1 MSSSSHW
8 YVRRGGKVVGPYP
21 VAQIRRYVLLG
32 RIRLDDELSHDRE
45 TWITARQYKAS
56 LTPAE
61 RRLRPADE
69 ERAGQD
75 RRHSQEGDPSRHPR
89 GPDRRKAEDEDS
101 VERRER
107 RERVVRSLWQQ
118 PENSRTP
125 VVITIAVVL
134 ALIVLGYLLTP
145 EKTQD
150 LPDCGVPPGPGVNWA
165 NCILPAADL
174 AEKDLSGARLRNT
187 HLARSNFFAA
197 RLRGADLAY
206 SQLLLANLSYADL
219 ENADLKGANLKQ
231 ADLRSANLRNADLSY
246 ADLTGAR
253 LGGAEL
259 AGANLENAIWI
270 DGRTCPKGSIGSCG
284 SPAQSPPK
292 DSVE

>member
-1 MSSSSHW
+1 M
-8 YVRRGGKVVGPYP
+8 VGPYP
-21 VAQIRRYVLLG
+21 VAQVRRYVLLG

-56 LTPAE
+56 LSPAE

-69 ERAGQD
+69 ERTGQD
-75 RRHSQEGDPSRHPR
+75 RRHSREGDPARHPR

-118 PENSRTP
+118 PENSRLP
-125 VVITIAVVL
+125 VVVSIAVVL
-134 ALIVLGYLLTP
+134 AILLLGYLLTP
-145 EKTQD
+145 AQGPE
-150 LPDCGVPPGPGVNWA
+150 LPDCNAPPRPGVDWA

-174 AEKDLSGARLRNT
+174 AEKDLSGVRLRNAQ
-187 HLARSNFFAA
+187 LARSNFFAA

-219 ENADLKGANLKQ
+219 EEAELKGANLRQ
-231 ADLRSANLRNADLSY
+231 ADLRNANLRNADLSY

-259 AGANLENAIWI
+259 AGAKLDNAIWI
-270 DGRTCPKGSIGSCG
+270 DGRTCPRASLGGCG
-284 SPAQSPPK
+284 GPGQSSSPK